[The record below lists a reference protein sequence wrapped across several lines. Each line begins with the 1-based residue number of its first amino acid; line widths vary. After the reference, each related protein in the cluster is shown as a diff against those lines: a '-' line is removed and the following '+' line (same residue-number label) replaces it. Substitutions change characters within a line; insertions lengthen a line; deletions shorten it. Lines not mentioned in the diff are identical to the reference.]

1 MIERAK
7 TMTLEVILF
16 DEFEQKKIS
25 QLIDGSDIGSPS
37 LWVFCHSRL
46 MPWIEMISLMAAACV
61 AGVINAVAG
70 GGTLITFPVL
80 ILFGM
85 NPVEANATSALSLV
99 IGTSGSIYG
108 FRKHISEIR
117 PWLASFIPVSLAGG
131 FLGSFLLTHGSAS
144 SFARLVPYLVLF
156 ATVLFMI
163 QGVVRRRVAHHA
175 VLGNPL
181 PSGRRHLI
189 IAITFQLLVS
199 VYGGYF
205 GAGIGILMLATLG
218 FLGFSHIHQMNA
230 LKNVLGSLINLVA
243 AIWFTVNGLID
254 WPCMAVMTVGAVAGY
269 YIGATY
275 SQRLSQEKVRYL
287 ITAIGL
293 IITVAMFWKLR

>member
-1 MIERAK
+1 MA
-7 TMTLEVILF
+7 LEAILF
-16 DEFEQKKIS
+16 EELQQKKIS
-25 QLIDGSDIGSPS
+25 HLIAGSDIGSPS
-37 LWVFCHSRL
+37 LRVFCHCFL
-46 MPWIEMISLMAAACV
+46 MPWIELISLLAAACV

-85 NPVEANATSALSLV
+85 NPVEANATSTLSLV

-108 FRKHISEIR
+108 FRQHLSEIR
-117 PWLASFIPVSLAGG
+117 PWLASFIPVSIVGG
-131 FLGSFLLTHGSAS
+131 LLGSFLLTHGSES
-144 SFARLVPYLVLF
+144 SFVRLVPYLLLF

-163 QGVVRRRVAHHA
+163 QGVVRRWVAHQLVMEA
-175 VLGNPL
+175 PQSQPL

-189 IAITFQLLVS
+189 AGMTFHLLVS

-218 FLGFSHIHQMNA
+218 FLGFSNIHQMNT
-230 LKNVLGSLINLVA
+230 LKNLLGSLINLIA
-243 AIWFTVNGLID
+243 AIWFTVHGLID
-254 WPCMAVMTVGAVAGY
+254 WPRMAVMTVGAVAGY

-287 ITAIGL
+287 ITATGL

>member
-1 MIERAK
+1 MASK
-7 TMTLEVILF
+7 ATHF
-16 DEFEQKKIS
+16 DDLQQKKIS
-25 QLIDGSDIGSPS
+25 QLIAGSDIGSQS
-37 LWVFCHSRL
+37 LRVFCHYSL
-46 MPWIEMISLMAAACV
+46 MPWIELISLLAAACV
-61 AGVINAVAG
+61 AGVINAIAG

-85 NPVEANATSALSLV
+85 NPVEANATSTLSLV

-108 FRKHISEIR
+108 FRQHLSEIR
-117 PWLASFIPVSLAGG
+117 PWLASFIPVSIVGG
-131 FLGSFLLTHGSAS
+131 LLGSFLLTHGSES

-163 QGVVRRRVAHHA
+163 QGAVRRRVAHQLVMEA
-175 VLGNPL
+175 TQPQPL
-181 PSGRRHLI
+181 PSGIRHLI
-189 IAITFQLLVS
+189 IAMTFQLLVS

-218 FLGFSHIHQMNA
+218 FLGFSNIHQMNT

-243 AIWFTVNGLID
+243 AIWFTANGLID
-254 WPCMAVMTVGAVAGY
+254 WPRMAVMTVGAIAGY
-269 YIGATY
+269 YLGATY

-293 IITVAMFWKLR
+293 IITIAMFWKLR

>member
-1 MIERAK
+1 MAFEA
-7 TMTLEVILF
+7 ILF
-16 DEFEQKKIS
+16 EELEQKKIS
-25 QLIDGSDIGSPS
+25 QLIDSSDIGSPS
-37 LWVFCHSRL
+37 LRVFCHCCL
-46 MPWIEMISLMAAACV
+46 MPWIEIISLLAAACV

-131 FLGSFLLTHGSAS
+131 LLGSFLLTHGSES
-144 SFARLVPYLVLF
+144 SFAHLVPYLVLF

-175 VLGNPL
+175 VLDNPL
-181 PSGRRHLI
+181 PSGRGHLL
-189 IAITFQLLVS
+189 IAVSFQFLVS

-218 FLGFSHIHQMNA
+218 FLGFSQIHQMNA

-254 WPCMAVMTVGAVAGY
+254 WPRMAVMTVGAVAGY